1 MIFLLLAPFIVQTLV
16 ILFDEFYFHVRRGLP
31 KWERLG
37 HPLDTLTVLICFF
50 FILFVPYSSFALKI
64 YIGLAIFSCIFVT
77 KDEFVHKECC
87 PASEQWLHALLFL
100 NHPVVLASGGLIWF
114 ALGRAEA
121 PAWLSGLVPYAQ
133 MLHTFLWVQSGMIT
147 LFFVYQLVYW
157 NLLWKAPE

>member
-1 MIFLLLAPFIVQTLV
+1 MIVLLLAPFIVQTLV
-16 ILFDEFYFHVRRGLP
+16 ILIDEFYFHVRRGLP

-50 FILFVPYSSFALKI
+50 FLIFVPYSSLALKI

-100 NHPVVLASGGLIWF
+100 NHPVVLASAGLIWLTF
-114 ALGRAEA
+114 GRAEV
-121 PAWLSGLVPYAQ
+121 PTWLSGLIPYAQ
-133 MLHTFLWVQSGMIT
+133 MLRTFLWMQSGMVA

-157 NLLWKAPE
+157 NLVWKAPE